1 MKNKKGFLV
10 GAVIVIIIIAVILV
24 INNQPDQ
31 TATQASAIDSP
42 TTSSTAARTGSEA
55 MTDASNSS
63 GTFLTIDNT
72 IGDLIEQPAFG
83 DFGPLMVP
91 REDWQRYLDMPLSDM
106 GMLMPYH
113 GQINAEDSV
122 DAVNRLIKEVDA
134 GEQIF
139 YSFYP
144 EEQLNNGRENTG
156 LFYYRG
162 KPGAP
167 FAVIA
172 PGGGFSYVG
181 SFHEGFT
188 YAREL
193 SDLGYNA
200 FVINYQLDTQQRAAE
215 NLAAAITYIMN
226 NAEELEVSTENY
238 SLWGSSA
245 GARMVANIGT
255 DGVEAYGG
263 EFLEKPTTIV
273 TAYTGHQNY
282 SSEDVPTFAVV
293 SEDDAIASSS
303 VMCQRIENLKKF
315 GIAAEIL
322 TFQNVG
328 HGFGLG
334 VGTEAEGWLNEAV
347 RFWEEQMS
355 Q

>member
-1 MKNKKGFLV
+1 MKNKKILLIGP
-10 GAVIVIIIIAVILV
+10 VIVIIIIAVMLV
-24 INNQPDQ
+24 VNNQANQ
-31 TATQASAIDSP
+31 TATQASSDSP
-42 TTSSTAARTGSEA
+42 TTSSTAVRTGSEA
-55 MTDASNSS
+55 MTKTSS
-63 GTFLTIDNT
+63 SSDTFLTTSDT
-72 IGDLIEQPAFG
+72 IGDLIEHPAFG

-91 REDWQRYLDMPLSDM
+91 REDWQRYLDLPLSDM
-106 GMLMPYH
+106 EMLMPYH
-113 GQINAEDSV
+113 SQISAEDSV
-122 DAVNRLIKEVDA
+122 GAVNRLIEEVDA

-144 EEQLNNGRENTG
+144 EEQQNNGRENTG

-162 KPGAP
+162 EPGAP
-167 FAVIA
+167 FAIIA

-181 SFHEGFT
+181 SLHEGFT

-200 FVINYQLDTQQRAAE
+200 FVINYQLDTQQRATE

-263 EFLEKPTTIV
+263 EFLDKPSTIV

-303 VMCQRIENLKKF
+303 VMYQRIENLKKF
-315 GIAAEIL
+315 GIPAEIL